1 MRTYSSTQLC
11 GLFLIINQ
19 INQFVLDF
27 LPDFES
33 GNCMLL
39 KLSANI
45 ISKIKIVNMP
55 TNPKTLTNDVS
66 VLVSGAKLNRMFI
79 MPRSTNIVLI
89 SNPMLLILQTR
100 LHLYFHDCLTKKIS
114 ATTKNIQ
121 KPTVNK
127 MVNILKKLSIFT
139 LGISIF
145 PHLSFSVHFSCYLDQ
160 QKYLARILQMIFQT
174 FLDHMSY
181 QDIL

>member
-1 MRTYSSTQLC
+1 MRTYSSTRLC

-39 KLSANI
+39 KLSENM
-45 ISKIKIVNMP
+45 ISKIKMANMP

-66 VLVSGAKLNRMFI
+66 VLVSGAKLNRTFI

-89 SNPMLLILQTR
+89 STPMLLILQSR
-100 LHLYFHDCLTKKIS
+100 LHLYLNDCLTKKIS
-114 ATTKNIQ
+114 DTTKNIQ
-121 KPTVNK
+121 KLTVNK
-127 MVNILKKLSIFT
+127 IVNIPKKLSIFT

-145 PHLSFSVHFSCYLDQ
+145 LHLSFPVHFSCYLDQ
-160 QKYLARILQMIFQT
+160 QN
-174 FLDHMSY
+174 
-181 QDIL
+181 